1 MRSAQPVRDRSSLQL
16 RLGLLRV
23 DVVREPVKRRGR
35 QRGDDDD
42 PALVRRPDVRDGL
55 RLAAFPTA
63 RVEHRRGGRDDGPG
77 DDRRHRP
84 ARGRRRGDDG
94 EGGDGEEKE
103 VESAVLAAE
112 WVPHELRVAPEP
124 PSGIGDSPDR
134 GYVERTPD
142 RLAAMTYSIVARDE
156 GTGEL
161 GVAVQSRAF
170 GVGMCAW
177 ARAGVGAVA
186 TQSFTERGY
195 GPRGL
200 DLLAAGES
208 PADALAQLVEADEQ
222 RDFRQV
228 AFLAADG
235 STAAHT
241 GAACIPDCGHTAR
254 HHVSAQGNMLAS
266 PAVWP
271 AAADTFETAEGP
283 LAERLLAALDAAEE
297 AGGDFRGRESATLLV
312 VSGDRDEKPWQPVV
326 DLRVDNHDEPLRELR
341 RLHGLTAAYRRRRN
355 FDERSDLEEEVEIA
369 RTAGLPPDQVA
380 LTAALVALK
389 RDDLDTAAAQLKPIA
404 DADPRWRE
412 TFERHVR
419 LGHLPQAVLDRLG

>member
-1 MRSAQPVRDRSSLQL
+1 
-16 RLGLLRV
+16 
-23 DVVREPVKRRGR
+23 
-35 QRGDDDD
+35 
-42 PALVRRPDVRDGL
+42 
-55 RLAAFPTA
+55 
-63 RVEHRRGGRDDGPG
+63 
-77 DDRRHRP
+77 
-84 ARGRRRGDDG
+84 
-94 EGGDGEEKE
+94 
-103 VESAVLAAE
+103 
-112 WVPHELRVAPEP
+112 
-124 PSGIGDSPDR
+124 
-134 GYVERTPD
+134 
-142 RLAAMTYSIVARDE
+142 MTYSIVARDE
-156 GTGEL
+156 ATGEL

-177 ARAGVGAVA
+177 ARPGVGAVA

-208 PADALAQLVEADEQ
+208 PAETLAQLVEADEQ

-241 GAACIPDCGHTAR
+241 GAACIPDCGDTAR
-254 HHVSAQGNMLAS
+254 DNVSAQGNMLAS

-271 AAADTFETAEGP
+271 AAADTFETTGGS

-312 VSGDRDEKPWQPVV
+312 VSGDRDEKPWQRTV

-341 RLHGLTAAYRRRRN
+341 RLHGLTAAYRRRRS
-355 FDERSDLEEEVEIA
+355 FDERSNLEEEVEIA
-369 RTAGLPPDQVA
+369 RAAGLPPDEVA

>member
-1 MRSAQPVRDRSSLQL
+1 
-16 RLGLLRV
+16 
-23 DVVREPVKRRGR
+23 
-35 QRGDDDD
+35 
-42 PALVRRPDVRDGL
+42 
-55 RLAAFPTA
+55 
-63 RVEHRRGGRDDGPG
+63 
-77 DDRRHRP
+77 
-84 ARGRRRGDDG
+84 
-94 EGGDGEEKE
+94 
-103 VESAVLAAE
+103 
-112 WVPHELRVAPEP
+112 
-124 PSGIGDSPDR
+124 
-134 GYVERTPD
+134 
-142 RLAAMTYSIVARDE
+142 MTYSIVARDDAS
-156 GTGEL
+156 GEL

-177 ARAGVGAVA
+177 ARPGVGAVA

-200 DLLAAGES
+200 DLLTTGES
-208 PADALAQLVEADEQ
+208 AAAALAQLVEADEQ

-241 GAACIPDCGHTAR
+241 GAACIPNCGDTAR
-254 HHVSAQGNMLAS
+254 HNVSAQGNMLAS

-271 AAADTFETAEGP
+271 AAADTFETVEGS

-312 VSGDRDEKPWQPVV
+312 VSGDRDEKPWQPVA

-355 FDERSDLEEEVEIA
+355 FDERSNLEEEVEIA
-369 RTAGLPPDQVA
+369 RAAGLPPDQVA